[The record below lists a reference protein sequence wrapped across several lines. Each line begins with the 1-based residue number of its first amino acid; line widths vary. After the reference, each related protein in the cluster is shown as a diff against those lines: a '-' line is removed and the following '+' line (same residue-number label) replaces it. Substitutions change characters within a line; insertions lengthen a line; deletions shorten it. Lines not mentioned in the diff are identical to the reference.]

1 MIENIIADLPTY
13 GALGLW
19 VAYMVFNE
27 VISKKEMRQAL
38 DNNTKMIKE
47 LTELIH
53 YYGSK

>member
-1 MIENIIADLPTY
+1 MIENILADLPTY

-53 YYGSK
+53 YYGRQ